1 MLGRRIGSIVTIKLS
16 YYLNDFSKIDLSKY
30 QQSSFY
36 YESSE
41 HKFSINKEPV
51 KLKYQGVAEKNEF
64 VYDYGMDKIVF
75 TEYTKGTRPT
85 WKADYHRKSFINIHK
100 YLDEEHYFQQ
110 LLLEDLPFTI
120 DDLKTL
126 FKYYAI

>member
-1 MLGRRIGSIVTIKLS
+1 MLGRRIGNNVTIKLS
-16 YYLNDFSKIDLSKY
+16 DYLNDFSKIDLSKY
-30 QQSSFY
+30 QQPSFY

-41 HKFSINKEPV
+41 NKFSISKETV
-51 KLKYQGVAEKNEF
+51 KLKYQGFAKKNEF

-85 WKADYHRKSFINIHK
+85 WKADYHRKSFFNIHK